1 MTRTRLVLTVA
12 AVGLDLAAGL
22 ALMETLRTV
31 ALPSILGLLRHY
43 GLAG

>member
-31 ALPSILGLLRHY
+31 GWPTLFALMRHY
-43 GLAG
+43 GLA